1 MSKKKAAPI
10 AGAKDSRKTRDS
22 FANFTAALGLQANN
36 ISAGATYQFSF
47 LTKNRLLLEA
57 MYRDSWVCGM
67 AVDVVADDMTQGG
80 IEINSTMQPADV
92 DRLQE
97 AMEDLAI
104 WQSLNST
111 IKWSRLYGSCLGV
124 LLIDGQAMNTPL
136 RIETVGKGQF
146 KGILPMDRWQ
156 VNPSI
161 SNLIKDLGPNMGLPK
176 YYQAVPDAIL
186 PNLGNIH
193 HSRVIRLDGIELP
206 HYQKTVD
213 NLWGESVLE
222 RMYDRLVAFD
232 SATTGAAQLI
242 YKAYLRTIK
251 IDGLREIIAAGGQ
264 SYTGLLKNIE
274 MIRQLQSS
282 EGITLLDKDDE
293 FQTNAY
299 SFAGL
304 DTTLLQFGQ
313 QLCGALEIPMVRMF
327 GQSPA
332 GLNSSGESDLVTYY
346 DGIKKKQSTRL
357 RAPLKKI
364 LQLVSLSEF
373 GKPLPEGFGFT
384 FVPLWQPTEVEK
396 SEIAN
401 RDTDSVTKAFDAGII
416 SKPTALKELKTVSRN
431 TGMFT
436 NITDEDVTDAE
447 NEPPPAPIPN
457 PDETFDPAAEIES
470 GD

>member
-1 MSKKKAAPI
+1 MSKKKAPI

-22 FANFTAALGLQANN
+22 FANFTAALGIQANN
-36 ISAGATYQFSF
+36 ISAGATYAFSF

-80 IEINSTMQPADV
+80 IEINSTMPPADV

-104 WQSLNST
+104 WQSLNSV

-124 LLIDGQAMNTPL
+124 LLIEGQDMNTPL

-156 VNPSI
+156 VLPSI

-176 YYQAVPDAIL
+176 FYRTVPDAIL
-186 PNLGNIH
+186 PDLGNIH

-206 HYQKTVD
+206 HYQKTID

-222 RMYDRLVAFD
+222 RLYDRLVAFD
-232 SATTGAAQLI
+232 STTTGAAQLI
-242 YKAYLRTIK
+242 YRAYLRTIK
-251 IDGLREIIAAGGQ
+251 IDGLREIIAAGGEA
-264 SYTGLLKNIE
+264 YTGLLKNIE

-282 EGITLLDKDDE
+282 EGITLLDKEDE
-293 FQTNAY
+293 FETASY
-299 SFAGL
+299 TFAGI
-304 DTTLLQFGQ
+304 DDVLLQFGQ

-332 GLNSSGESDLVTYY
+332 GLNSTGESDLVTYY

-357 RAPLKKI
+357 KSPVKKI

-384 FVPLWQPTEVEK
+384 FVPLWQPTETEK
-396 SEIAN
+396 SDIAAK
-401 RDTDSVTKAFDAGII
+401 DTNSVCQAFDAGII
-416 SKPTALKELKTVSRN
+416 TKPTALKELKTVSRN

-436 NITDEDVTDAE
+436 NISDEEVKDAE
-447 NEPPPAPIPN
+447 NEPPPGF
-457 PDETFDPAAEIES
+457 DETDPPLPDPAAEIES